1 MGNLNVRLFI
11 VVVGTILIGGTA
23 LVQLAQPGRRRHGAA
38 LLAGWALPGA
48 GHLVLGKWGK
58 GLFFFSLLGATWLFG
73 LWIVGFRSV
82 DWDENPFYYVGQ
94 YGSGLTLLGAKAL
107 FAAKSFPR
115 AGLPLSWY
123 DPGLLYVCCAG
134 LLNLVA
140 MLSLIDT
147 RPLAAKA
154 LAAPSPSPAPL
165 PEKPA
170 A

>member
-1 MGNLNVRLFI
+1 MRINVRLAIAATTFLL
-11 VVVGTILIGGTA
+11 ILGYAVYLLTQG
-23 LVQLAQPGRRRHGAA
+23 QRRRGAA
-38 LLAGWALPGA
+38 ILAAWAFPGA
-48 GHLVLGKWGK
+48 GHLLMGNWKK
-58 GLFFFSLLGATWLFG
+58 GLLFLALLGGLYAAG

-94 YGSGLTLLGAKAL
+94 YGSGLTLLGARSL

-134 LLNLVA
+134 LLNLVV
-140 MLSLIDT
+140 LLNLVDV
-147 RPLAAKA
+147 K
-154 LAAPSPSPAPL
+154 SPAPAPVPPPAA